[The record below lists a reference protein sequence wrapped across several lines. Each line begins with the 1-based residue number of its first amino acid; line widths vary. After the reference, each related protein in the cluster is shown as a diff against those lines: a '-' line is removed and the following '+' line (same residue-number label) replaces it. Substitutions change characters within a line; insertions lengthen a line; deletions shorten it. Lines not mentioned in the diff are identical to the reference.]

1 MLRVQTI
8 HQLYKCSIINSQSLD
23 PVLFILI
30 SSPLKT
36 PHPARYLLPPTDSR
50 SLGLASGDLPHCGQ
64 AGDSFPPEGL
74 SAQRWPLGT
83 SRTA

>member
-1 MLRVQTI
+1 MAEHQKYHVI
-8 HQLYKCSIINSQSLD
+8 HLN
-23 PVLFILI
+23 LF
-30 SSPLKT
+30 SFET